1 MHLNLPQFFT
11 DYLIKRAMRTPYF
24 HLEGYMERYWL
35 VPFTQGYNGQF
46 TKEVTGCYNACPY
59 RQPVTW
65 ALQQFGIGIRIHK
78 ILRSDDARAF
88 HNHPWNFISIILKG
102 RYTEVTPVY
111 DDSDFFVGTN
121 FCSYE
126 QGDVLFRKSNTLHR
140 LVLAKNKPVWTLF
153 ITGKKQRTWG
163 FLTQPKF
170 LTKHYEYDKNV

>member
-1 MHLNLPQFFT
+1 
-11 DYLIKRAMRTPYF
+11 MRTPYF

-35 VPFTQGYNGQF
+35 VPFNAKYITLQKTN
-46 TKEVTGCYNACPY
+46 TGCYTACLF
-59 RQPVTW
+59 RQPFTW
-65 ALQQFGIGIRIHK
+65 FLQKLGIGIRIHK

-102 RYTEVTPVY
+102 KYTEVTPVY
-111 DDSDFFVGTN
+111 DKSNFFVGTN
-121 FCSYE
+121 FCSYDK
-126 QGDVLFRKSNTLHR
+126 GDVLFRKSNSLHR
-140 LVLAKNKPVWTLF
+140 LILAKNKPVWTLF